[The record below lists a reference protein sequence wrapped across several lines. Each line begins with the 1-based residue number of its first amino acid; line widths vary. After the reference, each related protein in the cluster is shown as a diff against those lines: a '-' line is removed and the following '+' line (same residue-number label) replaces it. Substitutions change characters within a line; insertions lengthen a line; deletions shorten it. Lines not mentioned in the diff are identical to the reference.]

1 MNNRNN
7 LGPCEKRDSK
17 SLDSNLESLDYQ
29 NKFYLISEFDVQYL
43 LSRFRI
49 NMHESQTVGEKEYWV
64 GCIGGLRMGL
74 QKAKE
79 GI

>member
-1 MNNRNN
+1 MNVKNHLGLSENR
-7 LGPCEKRDSK
+7 ESK
-17 SLDSNLESLDYQ
+17 SLDSNLESLECT
-29 NKFYLISEFDVQYL
+29 NNFYSISEFDVQYL

-49 NMHESQTVGEKEYWV
+49 NMHESKTVGEKEYWV